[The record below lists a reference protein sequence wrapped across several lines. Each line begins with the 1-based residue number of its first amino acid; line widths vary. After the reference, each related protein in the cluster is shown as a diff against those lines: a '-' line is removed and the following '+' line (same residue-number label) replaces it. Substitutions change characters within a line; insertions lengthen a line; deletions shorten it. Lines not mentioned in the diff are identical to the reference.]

1 MMEKFIV
8 GSTMDKLTEKE
19 KQAREYNSGEIE
31 VLEGLEPVRK
41 RPGMYIGSTS
51 SQGLHHLVWE
61 IIDNGI
67 DEALAGFATKID
79 ITVEK
84 DGSVTVVDDGRG
96 IPVDAM
102 EKTGK
107 SALETVFTVL
117 HAGGKFGN
125 GGYKVSGGLHGVG
138 ASVVNALSTKLDVTV
153 IREGKKYYMDF
164 DHGHVQT
171 QIKVIGE
178 APEHMHGTTV
188 HFNPDPEIF
197 KDTVEFDDKVLNT
210 RIRELAFL
218 NKGLTL
224 TFTDQRKDHAKPKIY
239 KYDG

>member
-1 MMEKFIV
+1 
-8 GSTMDKLTEKE
+8 MDNLTEKE
-19 KQAREYNSGEIE
+19 KKAREYNSDEIE
-31 VLEGLEPVRK
+31 ILEGLEPVRK

-84 DGSVTVVDDGRG
+84 DGSVTVIDDGRG
-96 IPVDAM
+96 IPVDTM
-102 EKTGK
+102 DKNGK

-138 ASVVNALSTKLDVTV
+138 ASVVNALSTNLDVTV
-153 IREGKKYYMDF
+153 VREGKKYYMDF
-164 DHGHVQT
+164 DHGHVKSK
-171 QIKVIGE
+171 IKVIGD
-178 APEHMHGTTV
+178 APEHEHGTRV
-188 HFNPDPEIF
+188 HFTPDPKIF
-197 KDTVEFDDKVLNT
+197 TETTEFDDKILNT

-224 TFTDQRKDHAKPKIY
+224 AFTDQRIANAKPTVTNMTVELKATSNF
-239 KYDG
+239 